1 MVLTWPVDNGGFA
14 YTRRTV
20 LGTAGCA
27 ALSVT
32 ALSACGP
39 FDDDDEQP
47 KTADPLQPVLAAA
60 LSLAADYDRA
70 ALAQPGLSAR
80 LAPLAADHRA
90 HAAELA
96 RLIGEPVP
104 SAATSAPPTA
114 TSAPPTA
121 TTAPPTATSAPPT
134 ATSAPPTATT
144 APPTAT
150 SPPLTVADAATVA
163 ALRKAEQSA
172 QKAAAAACRGA
183 AAARAALLG
192 SIAACRATHAEAL
205 R

>member
-14 YTRRTV
+14 YTRRKV
-20 LGTAGCA
+20 LGTAGGA
-27 ALSVT
+27 VLSVT
-32 ALSACGP
+32 ALSACGL
-39 FDDDDEQP
+39 FDDHDEQT

-60 LSLAADYDRA
+60 LSLAAAYDRA

-104 SAATSAPPTA
+104 SAATSAPPAA
-114 TSAPPTA
+114 TSAPL
-121 TTAPPTATSAPPT
+121 TTTSAPLT
-134 ATSAPPTATT
+134 TTSAPLTA
-144 APPTAT
+144 
-150 SPPLTVADAATVA
+150 ADAATIA
-163 ALRKAEQSA
+163 ALREAERSA

>member
-20 LGTAGCA
+20 LGTAGGA

-121 TTAPPTATSAPPT
+121 TSAPPT

-150 SPPLTVADAATVA
+150 SPPLTAADAATVA